1 MKAHQLKTWPQYFEE
16 IFTGKKSFEVRINDR
31 DFKIGDRLDF
41 MEWNPEQ
48 EIYTGRHCHR
58 EISYILKSPN
68 PFIELRNNVIIS
80 FAQFESSEKEEFHV
94 WIIPERKEI
103 LLEDRG
109 GGIPVGATEHIVFDI
124 WDGALKLCHFLEKT
138 IGYTLEIDNEAGRW
152 QSLN

>member
-1 MKAHQLKTWPQYFEE
+1 MKTKEE
-16 IFTGKKSFEVRINDR
+16 LENNIEHIFKNIERIHGKSEAIDWIKLASHESASF
-31 DFKIGDRLDF
+31 
-41 MEWNPEQ
+41 
-48 EIYTGRHCHR
+48 
-58 EISYILKSPN
+58 ILN
-68 PFIELRNNVIIS
+68 
-80 FAQFESSEKEEFHV
+80 QFESSEKEEFHV

>member
-1 MKAHQLKTWPQYFEE
+1 MKTIDEMLKKIDKDVEKPLVSAQFGDIWKSHAIEHYNFHDIVNIAWRQGRRAILLERALRE
-16 IFTGKKSFEVRINDR
+16 IFVQ
-31 DFKIGDRLDF
+31 L
-41 MEWNPEQ
+41 
-48 EIYTGRHCHR
+48 
-58 EISYILKSPN
+58 
-68 PFIELRNNVIIS
+68 
-80 FAQFESSEKEEFHV
+80 ESSEKEEFHV